1 MGSSRKVSGNDEQG
15 MRLQIL
21 EATER
26 CFRQFGSYKTTLQD
40 VAGEAKVSRRT
51 VYRYFGDREGLVSA
65 FIEHRSDTFLNE
77 LERVFDTLSS
87 LQQRL
92 EAFASLAVRTSLKGR
107 GSPTALVDEETVA
120 HQLTMRGQFTMAKS
134 IDFLAPYFREA
145 KRSGEIRRS
154 LNVGRASEWAVRMII
169 SLASTPSVTVD
180 LTNDKEVRAF
190 VRGHVIR
197 GFQ

>member
-1 MGSSRKVSGNDEQG
+1 MSGNDEQG

-51 VYRYFGDREGLVSA
+51 VYRYFGAREGLVSA

-120 HQLTMRGQFTMAKS
+120 RQLTMRGQFTMAKS

>member
-1 MGSSRKVSGNDEQG
+1 
-15 MRLQIL
+15 
-21 EATER
+21 
-26 CFRQFGSYKTTLQD
+26 
-40 VAGEAKVSRRT
+40 
-51 VYRYFGDREGLVSA
+51 
-65 FIEHRSDTFLNE
+65 
-77 LERVFDTLSS
+77 
-87 LQQRL
+87 
-92 EAFASLAVRTSLKGR
+92 
-107 GSPTALVDEETVA
+107 
-120 HQLTMRGQFTMAKS
+120 MAKS

-154 LNVGRASEWAVRMII
+154 LNVGRACEWAVRMII